1 MQLAIML
8 ATIAGGYS
16 VVKSQLAR
24 VMEDLEAFIK
34 RYEKSQ
40 VEFDQRLDEAAQSRA
55 VFASQIDVLKDIN
68 SVAALE
74 HRNREMATV
83 QAQIEVLQPQV
94 KHLASIH
101 NGKHPKVE

>member
-83 QAQIEVLQPQV
+83 QAQIEVLQAQV